1 PRLPHVTPLLLPKFL
16 TWAYSSPQE
25 KSFLSLNQWR
35 SIMEFNSMRRSIC
48 LWLLIAA
55 IFAGRVGAMSALA
68 QVEQATITGAVTD
81 KSGAVIPDA
90 KVVVTNI
97 RTQAVRETKT
107 TGDGHY
113 TVPYL
118 PVGQYE
124 VAVERA
130 GFRRAQV
137 KDVTLRVGFIAT
149 VDVSLEPGAGTEV
162 LDVTGGAGQLE
173 SPRGRPPRRGGA
185 REA

>member
-1 PRLPHVTPLLLPKFL
+1 
-16 TWAYSSPQE
+16 
-25 KSFLSLNQWR
+25 
-35 SIMEFNSMRRSIC
+35 MEFNNTKRSIW

-55 IFAGRVGAMSALA
+55 LLAGQVGTTSALA
-68 QVEQATITGAVTD
+68 QTEQATITGTVTD
-81 KSGAVIPDA
+81 KSGAVIPEA

-113 TVPYL
+113 TAPYL

-124 VAVERA
+124 VAVEKA

-137 KDVTLRVGFIAT
+137 KEVTLRVGFIAT
-149 VDVSLEPGAGTEV
+149 VDVSLEPGAVTEAV
-162 LDVTGGAGQLE
+162 DVTGGGAELEGQ
-173 SPRGRPPRRGGA
+173 SGRPRRGCREDQVPRVAPGQPEAFVGVRPRPGRNLA
-185 REA
+185 RSNRGP

>member
-1 PRLPHVTPLLLPKFL
+1 
-16 TWAYSSPQE
+16 
-25 KSFLSLNQWR
+25 
-35 SIMEFNSMRRSIC
+35 MEVNKMRRFIW
-48 LWLLIAA
+48 LWLLIAITSVEQA
-55 IFAGRVGAMSALA
+55 WAPSALA
-68 QVEQATITGAVTD
+68 QVEQATITGTVMD

-97 RTQAVRETKT
+97 RTQALRETKT

-124 VAVERA
+124 VTVEVA
-130 GFRRAQV
+130 GFKKAQV

-149 VDVSLEPGAGTEV
+149 VDVSLEPGAVTEAV
-162 LDVTGGAGQLE
+162 EVTGGAAQLE
-173 SPRGRPPRRGGA
+173 SQSGA
-185 REA
+185 LGNVVGNTQLRELPLINRNPFGLVTLAPGVD